1 MRSSTRPYAP
11 PRKLERALAR
21 VLDFWNGLKRRE
33 AKIPFWDD
41 VKLSAL
47 EELAATLTMIDVLP
61 KPARFHFAAGVV
73 GEEIKRRYGGD
84 LVDMFLD
91 DIEIRY
97 PFQFLISQCS
107 ATLESGTPTYYR
119 HSEARDARL
128 QQAFSRLLL
137 PLWGDGRIGML
148 LGAFAWQ

>member
-1 MRSSTRPYAP
+1 MRSSPRPYAP
-11 PRKLERALAR
+11 PRKLERDLAR

-33 AKIPFWDD
+33 AEIPFWDD
-41 VKLSAL
+41 VKLPAL
-47 EELAATLTMIDVLP
+47 PELSTTLTMIDVLP
-61 KPARFHFAAGVV
+61 KPARFRFAAGVV

-84 LVDMFLD
+84 LAGMFLD
-91 DIEIRY
+91 EIEIRY
-97 PFQFLISQCS
+97 PLQFLISQCS
-107 ATLESGTPTYYR
+107 ATVESGAPTYYR
-119 HSEARDARL
+119 HVEARSARA

>member
-1 MRSSTRPYAP
+1 MRSSKRPYAP
-11 PRKLERALAR
+11 PRKLERGLARALA
-21 VLDFWNGLKRRE
+21 FWNGLKRRE
-33 AKIPFWDD
+33 AEIPFWDD

-47 EELAATLTMIDVLP
+47 PALSATLAMIDVSP
-61 KPARFHFAAGVV
+61 KPARFRFAVGVV

-84 LVDMFLD
+84 LAGVFLD
-91 DIEIRY
+91 EIEIRY

-107 ATLESGTPTYYR
+107 ATVESGAPTYYR
-119 HSEARDARL
+119 HVEARGARP

-148 LGAFAWQ
+148 LGAFAWK